1 MKTMFEPRALS
12 IYAFTLLLGLPAQGV
27 RADDCA
33 FIREATFKGLEQ
45 ERWHTVNSFSSG
57 AMKLVV
63 ELIRADGKLYT
74 RKNDEAWTP
83 APMSVD
89 AVVRQNQDMFA
100 KGQLKLSACK
110 KTGSEKLPQGKA
122 DRYEYLTLPL
132 DAAPVPARVWIGSDD
147 GLPYRS
153 ESAQTAST
161 TTYAG
166 VTAPR

>member
-1 MKTMFEPRALS
+1 MTRPLIHTAASLAL
-12 IYAFTLLLGLPAQGV
+12 TLGLLAQGA
-27 RADDCA
+27 RADDCE
-33 FIREATFKGLEQ
+33 FIREATFKGLKQ
-45 ERWHTVNSFSSG
+45 ERWHTVNNFSSG

-74 RKNDEAWTP
+74 RKNDEAWKP
-83 APMSVD
+83 APMSID
-89 AVVRQNQDMFA
+89 AVVRQNQDMFS
-100 KGQLKLSACK
+100 KGQLRLEACK
-110 KTGSEKLPQGKA
+110 KTGSEHLPQGTA

-132 DAAPVPARVWIGSDD
+132 NAAPVPTKVWIGSDD